1 MDKFERGKFV
11 VAPSEAK
18 KTIRRE
24 ITNADGVSSQPSLP
38 PVGRW
43 GFAESRKIRVLSKS
57 VSVYFASLG
66 FAGSRVP

>member
-1 MDKFERGKFV
+1 MLRRLRL
-11 VAPSEAK
+11 K
-18 KTIRRE
+18 KTIRRK

-43 GFAESRKIRVLSKS
+43 GYAESRKIRKIRVLSKS

-66 FAGSRVP
+66 FAGSLVP